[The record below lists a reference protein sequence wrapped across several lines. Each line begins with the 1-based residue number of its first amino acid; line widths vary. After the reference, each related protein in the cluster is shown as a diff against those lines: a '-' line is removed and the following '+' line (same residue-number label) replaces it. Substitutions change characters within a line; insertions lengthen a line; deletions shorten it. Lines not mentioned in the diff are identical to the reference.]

1 MIQLGQIC
9 LVLSLAT
16 AGYGAAAALLGASR
30 QNAGLMQS
38 ARNAV
43 YATTGLVLAAGACLL
58 YLLTTDRFE
67 VLYVASHSRIGMP
80 FLYKISALWGGMAG
94 SLLLWTMIL
103 VIYSCIAAVQNR
115 NRHAALMPYVHA
127 TCLITAGFFIALQ
140 LFAANPFEVIP
151 TPFVPPDGQ
160 GMNPLL
166 QNPAMAIHP
175 PNLYLGFVGF
185 TIPFAFA
192 VGALATGKLD
202 TAWLHSTRRWTII
215 SWFFLSLGIIL
226 GAQWAYVE
234 LGWGGYWGWDP
245 VENASLMPWLVA
257 TAYLHSV
264 MIEEKKQMLRIWNM
278 VLIVSTFA
286 LCIFGT
292 FLTRSGIVSSV
303 HAFATSNLGPM
314 FAGFLAVTLAVGFG
328 LIAYRLPELKSE
340 AKLEAVLSRESSFL
354 FNNLVLV
361 VACFAVLWGT
371 MFPVI
376 TEAITGTQMTV
387 GPPFFNRVNIPIMLL
402 LLLLTGVGPLIAWR
416 RASWPSLQRAFAK
429 PTLACIVTGA
439 ALFAVGMRDFATVMA
454 FALSAFVTATIAQE
468 FWRGARA
475 RGSATGEPF
484 YKALGAL
491 TWRNKRRYGG
501 YVIHMGIV
509 FMAIGIAGSGS
520 FQQETERT
528 LLPGQTVDIGSY
540 RLQLSDLGLF
550 NSSGVQV
557 ISADIIAF
565 QDDRARFRMAPQRH
579 YHPPPNDDSPTTEVA
594 IWSTMRHDL
603 YLVLA
608 AWDFDKRSVT
618 LKAYLNPLVKWIWIG
633 GLVLMLGTIIC
644 MWPDRSAELGAR
656 NY

>member
-1 MIQLGQIC
+1 
-9 LVLSLAT
+9 
-16 AGYGAAAALLGASR
+16 
-30 QNAGLMQS
+30 
-38 ARNAV
+38 
-43 YATTGLVLAAGACLL
+43 
-58 YLLTTDRFE
+58 
-67 VLYVASHSRIGMP
+67 
-80 FLYKISALWGGMAG
+80 
-94 SLLLWTMIL
+94 
-103 VIYSCIAAVQNR
+103 
-115 NRHAALMPYVHA
+115 
-127 TCLITAGFFIALQ
+127 
-140 LFAANPFEVIP
+140 
-151 TPFVPPDGQ
+151 
-160 GMNPLL
+160 
-166 QNPAMAIHP
+166 
-175 PNLYLGFVGF
+175 
-185 TIPFAFA
+185 
-192 VGALATGKLD
+192 
-202 TAWLHSTRRWTII
+202 
-215 SWFFLSLGIIL
+215 
-226 GAQWAYVE
+226 
-234 LGWGGYWGWDP
+234 
-245 VENASLMPWLVA
+245 MPWLVA

-278 VLIVSTFA
+278 VLIISTFA

-328 LIAYRLPELKSE
+328 LVAYRLPELKSE
-340 AKLEAVLSRESSFL
+340 AKLEAVMSRESSFL

-429 PTLACIVTGA
+429 PTLTGVITA
-439 ALFAVGMRDFATVMA
+439 VALFAIGIRDFATVMA
-454 FALSAFVTATIAQE
+454 FALAAFVTATITQE

-528 LLPGQTVDIGSY
+528 LLPGQTVDIGGY
-540 RLQLSDLGLF
+540 RLQLSDLGLY
-550 NSSGVQV
+550 NSAGVQV
-557 ISADIIAF
+557 VSADIVAF
-565 QDDRARFRMAPQRH
+565 QNDRARFRMAPQRH
-579 YHPPPNDDSPTTEVA
+579 FHPPPNDDSPTTEVA
-594 IWSTMRHDL
+594 IWSTLRHDL

-644 MWPDRSAELGAR
+644 MWPDRSAEAGAR

>member
-9 LVLSLAT
+9 LILALAT
-16 AGYGAAAALLGASR
+16 AGYSVAASLLGARR
-30 QNAGLMQS
+30 QSAGLMQS
-38 ARNAV
+38 GRNAV
-43 YATTGLVLAAGACLL
+43 YVTTALVLVAGGCLL
-58 YLLTTDRFE
+58 YLLATDRFE
-67 VLYVASHSRIGMP
+67 VRYVAENSRAAMP
-80 FLYKISALWGGMAG
+80 QLYKISALWGGMAG
-94 SLLLWTMIL
+94 SLLLWTIIL
-103 VIYSCIAAVQNR
+103 VLYSCVAAYQNR
-115 NRHAALMPYVHA
+115 LRHPALMPYVHA
-127 TCLITAGFFIALQ
+127 VCMTTAAFFIALQ
-140 LFAANPFEVIP
+140 LFSANPFETLP
-151 TPFVPPDGQ
+151 AWAVPPDGR

-192 VGALATGKLD
+192 IGALATGRLD
-202 TAWLHSTRRWTII
+202 TSWLHSTRRWTIL
-215 SWFFLSLGIIL
+215 SWFFLSLGITL

-264 MIEEKKQMLRIWNM
+264 MIEEKKQMLRVWNV
-278 VLIVSTFA
+278 VLIIMTFA

-314 FAGFLAVTLAVGFG
+314 FAGFLALILAVSFA
-328 LIAYRLPELKSE
+328 LVAWRLPELKSE
-340 AKLEAVLSRESSFL
+340 GKLEAVLSRESSFL

-376 TEAITGTQMTV
+376 TEAVTGTQMTV

-416 RASWPSLQRAFAK
+416 KASLPSLKRAFAI
-429 PTLACIVTGA
+429 PTGLGAVTFA
-439 ALFAVGMRDFATVMA
+439 TLFAMGVRDFATVMA
-454 FALSAFVTATIAQE
+454 FGLSAFVTATIAQE

-475 RGSATGEPF
+475 RSSATGEPF
-484 YKALGAL
+484 HRAVANL

-501 YVIHMGIV
+501 YVIHIGIV
-509 FMAIGIAGSGS
+509 CMAVGIAGSS
-520 FQQETERT
+520 FQQETEAT
-528 LLPGQTVDIGSY
+528 LLPGQTMDLGGY
-540 RLQLSDLGLF
+540 RLQMGDLELY
-550 NSSGVQV
+550 NSAGVQV
-557 ISADIIAF
+557 VSSPMNVFRHGEA
-565 QDDRARFRMAPQRH
+565 QFRMYPQRH
-579 YHPPPNDDSPTTEVA
+579 FHPGPEAQPTTEVA
-594 IWSTMRHDL
+594 IWSELRHDL

-608 AWDFDKRSVT
+608 AWDFDNQSAT
-618 LKAYLNPLVKWIWIG
+618 FKAYINPLVKWIWIG
-633 GLVLMLGTIIC
+633 GFVLLLGTVIC
-644 MWPDRSAELGAR
+644 MWPDRGAEAGAR

>member
-9 LVLSLAT
+9 LILSFAT
-16 AGYGAAAALLGASR
+16 AGYAVATSLLGARR
-30 QNAGLMQS
+30 QSAPLMQS
-38 ARNAV
+38 GRNAV
-43 YATTGLVLAAGACLL
+43 FATTALVLGAGGCLL
-58 YLLTTDRFE
+58 YLLGTDRFE
-67 VLYVASHSRIGMP
+67 VRYVAENSRAAMP
-80 FLYKISALWGGMAG
+80 FLYKMSALWGGMAG
-94 SLLLWTMIL
+94 SLLLWSMIL
-103 VIYSCIAAVQNR
+103 VIYSSVAAWQNR
-115 NRHAALMPYVHA
+115 QRHPALMPYVHA
-127 TCLITAGFFIALQ
+127 VCMVTAGFFIALQ
-140 LFAANPFEVIP
+140 VFAANPFEVLP
-151 TPFVPPDGQ
+151 FTPVDGR

-192 VGALATGKLD
+192 IGALATGRLD
-202 TAWLHSTRRWTII
+202 TSWLHSTRRWTILA
-215 SWFFLSLGIIL
+215 WFFLSLGVTL

-264 MIEEKKQMLRIWNM
+264 MIEEKKQMLRVWNV
-278 VLIVSTFA
+278 VLIISTFA

-314 FAGFLAVTLAVGFG
+314 FAGFLALILAVGFG
-328 LIAYRLPELKSE
+328 LVAYRLPELKSE
-340 AKLEAVLSRESSFL
+340 AKLEAVLSRESAFL

-387 GPPFFNRVNIPIMLL
+387 GPPFFNRVNVPILLL

-416 RASWPSLQRAFAK
+416 RASLPSLQRAFAL
-429 PTLACIVTGA
+429 PTLSGVITGA
-439 ALFAVGMRDFATVMA
+439 TMLVMGVRDFTTVMA
-454 FALSAFVTATIAQE
+454 FGLSVFVTATIVQE

-475 RGSATGEPF
+475 RAHTAGESF
-484 YKALGAL
+484 GRALVNL

-501 YVIHMGIV
+501 YVIHLGV
-509 FMAIGIAGSGS
+509 VCMAIGIAGSSS
-520 FQQETERT
+520 FQQETEAT
-528 LLPGQTVDIGSY
+528 LLPGQTMDIGGY
-540 RLQLSDLGLF
+540 RLQLSNLELYD
-550 NSSGVQV
+550 SAGVQV
-557 ISADIIAF
+557 ISSDVNVF
-565 QDDRARFRMAPQRH
+565 QHGEAQFRMVPQRH
-579 YHPPPNDDSPTTEVA
+579 FHPGPDQQPTTEVA
-594 IWSTMRHDL
+594 IWSGLRHDL

-608 AWDFDKRSVT
+608 AWDFDSRSAT
-618 LKAYLNPLVKWIWIG
+618 FKAYLNPLVKWIWIG
-633 GLVLMLGTIIC
+633 GFVLMLGTIIC
-644 MWPDRSAELGAR
+644 MWPDRGAELGAR